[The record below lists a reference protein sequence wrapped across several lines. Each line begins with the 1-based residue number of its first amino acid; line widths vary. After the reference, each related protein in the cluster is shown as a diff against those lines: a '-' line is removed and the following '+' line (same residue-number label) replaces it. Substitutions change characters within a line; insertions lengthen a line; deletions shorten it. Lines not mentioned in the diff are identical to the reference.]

1 MKRRD
6 IWFVVGVL
14 LVLLGIL
21 MFIGV
26 VKAAPIYS
34 DVGQNLTY
42 VPMGDSI
49 ELRAK
54 WTPTGA
60 PYDISK
66 ATYIQSLDSK
76 TTLPECVEFNNDGTK
91 LYICADGDKR
101 IHQYTLSTPYDIS
114 TATYDNYLDTS
125 SEGSPYGMTFNDDGT
140 KLYVAEGTNDF
151 IRVYNL
157 STPYDILTATYDSYF
172 NVSAQDTRI
181 EDVKFNNDGT
191 KMYVVGNGNDC
202 IYEYNLST
210 PYDVS
215 TAVYNDNL
223 YVGDE
228 AADITGMAFNDDGTK
243 LYISGSGYEK
253 IHEYILS
260 TPYDVSTAVYSRSLD
275 VSSESTD
282 TTGVAFSSD
291 GVKLF
296 ISDNGGDDID
306 EFVLRYALDTA
317 ILYLNLTGSF
327 EEVDTI
333 DLGGAKVATWSN
345 FSYTAPNECDKAIQ
359 WKIWANDS
367 SGTSNETS
375 IQTFYVMPYLYST
388 SDSSIISSIDSCSS
402 KHNATITPTGS
413 GDVNLTFYMPYFV
426 RNATFKECNYEVT
439 EDADRVKVSTDTEY
453 CKVEVINL
461 EAESGTTFYVKE
473 STGIKAFPPPNLPA
487 AIASAGLV
495 IIVIYTIVTRKRS

>member
-1 MKRRD
+1 MKRID

-26 VKAAPIYS
+26 VKAAPSYS

-345 FSYTAPNECDKAIQ
+345 FSYTPTTCNKVVG
-359 WKIWANDS
+359 WKITANDS
-367 SGTSNETS
+367 SATSNTTT
-375 IQTFYVMPYLYST
+375 IGTFYVMPYIYSGAGLT
-388 SDSSIISSIDSCSS
+388 ATCTN
-402 KHNATITPTGS
+402 KHNATITPSTTG
-413 GDVNLTFYMPYFV
+413 DINATFLAPYFV
-426 RNATFKECNYEVT
+426 RNATFKECSYEIT
-439 EDADRVKVSTDTEY
+439 EDADRVKITNASEY
-453 CKVEVINL
+453 CNITVINL
-461 EAESGTTFYVKE
+461 EAESGTSFYLQE
-473 STGIKAFPPPNLPA
+473 STELSAYPPPNLPS
-487 AIASAGLV
+487 AIAAAGLI
-495 IIVIYTIVTRKRS
+495 IIVIYTITTRRR